1 MTEQTDESDQT
12 ESTRVE
18 CPQCGSL
25 DGTPIAWGYPGAG
38 TFEAADRGEV
48 VLGGCVVSADD
59 PTHSC
64 TSCGYSWVHPDATR
78 DPRSVL
84 VEPDYAAAMP
94 IPEETPP
101 GRDPELMEHTVELL
115 DELIDLT
122 ARVGRLLDDVDP
134 PQVDG
139 DLAGYPRLA
148 MERQRF
154 VNHVADYRQRRD
166 QLLGK
171 LRDMGSEGR

>member
-84 VEPDYAAAMP
+84 REPDYAAAMP

-115 DELIDLT
+115 DLHVVPHLQK
-122 ARVGRLLDDVDP
+122 AQAGRLHAL
-134 PQVDG
+134 QHG
-139 DLAGYPRLA
+139 T
-148 MERQRF
+148 
-154 VNHVADYRQRRD
+154 
-166 QLLGK
+166 
-171 LRDMGSEGR
+171 GSQPVHESCE